1 MMETPLADV
10 DAWVRYFDAQELP
23 VLRHTRQQ
31 LGEAAARMNAV
42 SGREIARIVLRDPL
56 LAVRVLRYIQPLT
69 GRRLHRDVATIAGSV
84 MMLGVEP
91 FFRHFECLPTLED
104 QLKSAPQ
111 ALLGALQVIQRAQRA
126 AHYAYDWA
134 LWRKDV
140 DMEEVAL
147 AALLH
152 DLAEILLYAFAP
164 KLALTLRD
172 RQRANPAL
180 RSAAAQEGVLG
191 LRLLA
196 IQSAL
201 CRVWHVPELLRTL
214 IDDEHADQPRVK
226 NVALAVALAR
236 HLAHG
241 EQDPA
246 LPDDLKAIGE
256 LLNLS
261 ESALNEHLGLGVAAS
276 ATEGANANP

>member
-1 MMETPLADV
+1 MIETPLADV
-10 DAWVRYFDAQELP
+10 EAWVHAFDAQEMP

-31 LGEAAARMNAV
+31 LAEAAARMHAV
-42 SGREIARIVLRDPL
+42 SGREITRIVLRDPL

-69 GRRLHRDVATIAGSV
+69 GRRLHHDVATIAGSV

-91 FFRHFECLPTLED
+91 FFRHFEHLPTLEE
-104 QLKSAPQ
+104 QLKGVPQ
-111 ALLGALQVIQRAQRA
+111 ALLGALQVIQRAQQA
-126 AHYAYDWA
+126 AHYAYEWA

-140 DMEEVAL
+140 DVEEVAL

-152 DLAEILLYAFAP
+152 DLAEILLYVFAP
-164 KLALTLRD
+164 KLALALREA
-172 RQRANPAL
+172 QRADPGL
-180 RSAAAQEGVLG
+180 RSVTAQENVLG

-196 IQSAL
+196 IQGAL

-214 IDDEHADQPRVK
+214 FDDEHADQPRVK

-246 LPDDLKAIGE
+246 LPDDLKAIAQ

-261 ESALNEHLGLGVAAS
+261 ESALNERLGLGAAEP
-276 ATEGANANP
+276 AAGNDTK

>member
-1 MMETPLADV
+1 MIETPLADV
-10 DAWVRYFDAQELP
+10 DAWVNHFSAHELP

-31 LGEAAARMNAV
+31 LDEAAARMGAV
-42 SGREIARIVLRDPL
+42 SGREIAGIVLRDPL

-69 GRRLHRDVATIAGSV
+69 GRRLHHDVATIAGSI

-91 FFRHFECLPTLED
+91 FFRHFEWLPTLED
-104 QLKSAPQ
+104 RLKSAPQ
-111 ALLGALQVIQRAQRA
+111 ALLGAVQVIQRAQRA
-126 AHYAYDWA
+126 ARYAYEWA
-134 LWRKDV
+134 LWRKDLDV
-140 DMEEVAL
+140 EEVTL

-164 KLALTLRD
+164 KLALALRD
-172 RQRANPAL
+172 RQRDDPAL
-180 RSAAAQEGVLG
+180 RSAVAQESVLG

-196 IQSAL
+196 IQGAL

-214 IDDEHADQPRVK
+214 IDDEHAEQPRVK

-241 EQDPA
+241 EQDAA
-246 LPDDLKAIGE
+246 LPDDLKAIGK

-261 ESALNEHLGLGVAAS
+261 ESALNERLGLGLTPPAPEVP
-276 ATEGANANP
+276 EKG